1 MRFHREAGK
10 NICGEAKVAIL
21 SLAFSF
27 AAMIL
32 IVAAPGVSAQGFAP
46 PQPPPIGDGS
56 SPAPVIPGD
65 TGGVPAV
72 STGAADGTPGHNF
85 PVGVGRDRSVVRV
98 FNNGARG
105 QREVTT
111 IRPDQLSNDELSQ
124 IEGILGVNLRSGE
137 QTIDVTASNAQIEQ
151 INQVLAPYP
160 NAQNSGGRKQITA
173 DSPAA
178 SYPRTPSLY
187 GLDASHPLPTVWTF
201 SRYLVILGVVSATI
215 FMALAAWSMVLGHPY
230 GAARVVGAAAGLL
243 MLLSAYTIWKIVQ
256 MNTFNANSDTPA
268 TINTGAT
275 TAQVQDAFM
284 ARPSVPATPGGAT
297 STGRSGF
304 PVQPL
309 RNAQN

>member
-1 MRFHREAGK
+1 MQSQNKSNFRNSGVLK
-10 NICGEAKVAIL
+10 T
-21 SLAFSF
+21 SLLALV
-27 AAMIL
+27 IGL
-32 IVAAPGVSAQGFAP
+32 ITCIGQCPDANAQGFAP

-56 SPAPVIPGD
+56 SPAPVTPGD
-65 TGGVPAV
+65 GGVVPPTP
-72 STGAADGTPGHNF
+72 TGAADSSPGHSF
-85 PVGVGRDRSVVRV
+85 PTGVGRDRTTVRI
-98 FNNGARG
+98 FNNGSRG
-105 QREVTT
+105 NREVQT

-137 QTIDVTASNAQIEQ
+137 QIIDVTASDAQIAQ
-151 INQVLAPYP
+151 INEVMAPYP
-160 NAQNSGGRKQITA
+160 QAQNNGGRKRINN
-173 DSPAA
+173 DSPGA

-187 GLDASHPLPTVWTF
+187 GLNSTHPLPTVWTF

-215 FMALAAWSMVLGHPY
+215 FMALAAWSMILGHPY

-243 MLLSAYTIWKIVQ
+243 MLLSAYTIWKVVQ

-268 TINTGAT
+268 QVRTGAT

-284 ARPSVPATPGGAT
+284 ARPTTPGIPGGGA